1 MTAAMNSFDDI
12 DDEEIERMEK
22 NSAGGLAL
30 PDNVSSFYERQYN
43 LDADDADANADV
55 EQDEFN
61 YAGQHRRP
69 LHLHVESNI
78 TRNDTTQFFD
88 DEIETIA
95 LEYDMGIS
103 NETKLCSRWCRRF
116 FSCLPCCR
124 RSHEIAGDGL
134 DDKPSNEELLSIAFI
149 SFLSFT
155 VAQAV
160 ASYFAR
166 SEAMLGDSI
175 AMGVDAFTYGFNL
188 IAERMKNRADV
199 LIQSQME
206 LEMHTLQEKK
216 QQTSGMMEDE
226 YDHEYDH
233 EHEDAFELNNT
244 SKQDDLDIERKTER
258 AKRKLKLT
266 LELIPPFISVIT
278 LVACTAFILHESVAM
293 LVLDSQRDANLQDSP
308 NVSIMFVF
316 SSLNLIVDAVNIVF
330 FSKADHA
337 FGYDTF
343 EENVHQ
349 VETFD
354 NGIDRSGAIDN
365 GNEMQSNGEVG
376 KYVTGVNAGTGAEGD
391 VIGNGSDNVNSS
403 PRSKRRGAK
412 EQIAENFKHIIGE
425 RKRRKGGAYATVGE
439 MDDDDEFDDAREE
452 EYEGSE
458 HDLNISFEGM
468 NGHDHSMFSIDDGDD
483 NQNDNEEGF
492 AVEKKG
498 EEFRENDTHSL
509 DDNDTRSP
517 DDNDASPPLTLNSSI
532 DEDVIQHQVE
542 QYYLQKG
549 QVNLNMCSAYTH
561 VFADTVRSLAVLIAS
576 LVGKYVDAITPE
588 VADAIA
594 AVIVSGI
601 ILTALIPLLS
611 GMVRTACELISI
623 RREEA
628 LEKILKKHRMAT
640 GTMA

>member
-1 MTAAMNSFDDI
+1 
-12 DDEEIERMEK
+12 MEQK
-22 NSAGGLAL
+22 NSAAGLAL
-30 PDNVSSFYERQYN
+30 PDNVSSFYERQYH
-43 LDADDADANADV
+43 LDADADDAATNADV
-55 EQDEFN
+55 GQDEFS

-69 LHLHVESNI
+69 LHLHVETDSS
-78 TRNDTTQFFD
+78 RNDINHFFD

-166 SEAMLGDSI
+166 SQAMLGDSI

-206 LEMHTLQEKK
+206 LEMRTQEKK
-216 QQTSGMMEDE
+216 QQTSGMVEDE
-226 YDHEYDH
+226 YEH
-233 EHEDAFELNNT
+233 EHEDAFELNT
-244 SKQDDLDIERKTER
+244 SIQDDSDIERKAER

-266 LELIPPFISVIT
+266 LELVPPFISVVT

-293 LVLDSQRDANLQDSP
+293 LVLDSQRDINLQDSP
-308 NVSIMFVF
+308 NVRIMFVF
-316 SSLNLIVDAVNIVF
+316 SFLNLVVDAVNIVF

-343 EENVHQ
+343 EEDVHQ

-354 NGIDRSGAIDN
+354 NFIDRSGVIDN
-365 GNEMQSNGEVG
+365 DNDNDNEMQSNGEAG
-376 KYVTGVNAGTGAEGD
+376 KYVNGNRIRARTGTGVNSNAGTGAEGD
-391 VIGNGSDNVNSS
+391 AIGNGNGTGSAHSS
-403 PRSKRRGAK
+403 PRPKRKGAK
-412 EQIAENFKHIIGE
+412 KQIADNFKHIIGE
-425 RKRRKGGAYATVGE
+425 RTRRKGGAYATVGE
-439 MDDDDEFDDAREE
+439 MDDDDDFDDAREE
-452 EYEGSE
+452 EYLGSE
-458 HDLNISFEGM
+458 HDLNLSFEGM
-468 NGHDHSMFSIDDGDD
+468 NGHSHSMFSIDDDDDND
-483 NQNDNEEGF
+483 NQNGSEENF
-492 AVEKKG
+492 TVEQKG
-498 EEFRENDTHSL
+498 EVFRENDTHSL
-509 DDNDTRSP
+509 DNNDGSP
-517 DDNDASPPLTLNSSI
+517 SEYLNSSI
-532 DEDVIQHQVE
+532 DEHVIERQFE
-542 QYYLQKG
+542 QYYFVQKG
-549 QVNLNMCSAYTH
+549 KVNLNMCSAYTH

-594 AVIVSGI
+594 AVVVSGI
-601 ILTALIPLLS
+601 ILTALIPLLT

>member
-1 MTAAMNSFDDI
+1 MNSYDDI

-22 NSAGGLAL
+22 NSAAGLAL

-43 LDADDADANADV
+43 LDADADANADV
-55 EQDEFN
+55 DQDEFN
-61 YAGQHRRP
+61 YSGQHRRP
-69 LHLHVESNI
+69 LHLHVETDRS
-78 TRNDTTQFFD
+78 RNDSNHSFD

-155 VAQAV
+155 IAQAV

-166 SEAMLGDSI
+166 SQAMLGDSI

-206 LEMHTLQEKK
+206 LEMRTLQDKK
-216 QQTSGMMEDE
+216 EQSSEMVEDE
-226 YDHEYDH
+226 YEH
-233 EHEDAFELNNT
+233 EHEDAFELNT
-244 SKQDDLDIERKTER
+244 SIQDDSDIERKAER

-266 LELIPPFISVIT
+266 LELVPPFISVVT
-278 LVACTAFILHESVAM
+278 LVAVTAFILHESVAM
-293 LVLDSQRDANLQDSP
+293 LVLDSQRDVNLQDSP
-308 NVSIMFVF
+308 NISIMFVF
-316 SSLNLIVDAVNIVF
+316 SFLNLVVDAVNIVF

-343 EENVHQ
+343 EEDVHQ
-349 VETFD
+349 VETFE
-354 NGIDRSGAIDN
+354 NFIDRSGTVDN
-365 GNEMQSNGEVG
+365 DNEMQNNGEVG
-376 KYVTGVNAGTGAEGD
+376 KYANGNMIRAGTGTGVNAGTGAEGD
-391 VIGNGSDNVNSS
+391 VISNGSANSS
-403 PRSKRRGAK
+403 PRSKRKGAK
-412 EQIAENFKHIIGE
+412 KQIADNFKHIIGE
-425 RKRRKGGAYATVGE
+425 RTRRKGGAYATVGE
-439 MDDDDEFDDAREE
+439 MDDDDDFDDALEE
-452 EYEGSE
+452 EYVGSE
-458 HDLNISFEGM
+458 HDLNMSFEGV
-468 NGHDHSMFSIDDGDD
+468 NGHDHAMFSIDDDDD
-483 NQNDNEEGF
+483 NDNKDGL
-492 AVEKKG
+492 AVEQKG
-498 EEFRENDTHSL
+498 EVFRENDTHS
-509 DDNDTRSP
+509 P
-517 DDNDASPPLTLNSSI
+517 DDNDGSPSVYLNSST
-532 DEDVIQHQVE
+532 DEDVIEHQFE
-542 QYYLQKG
+542 QYYYVQKG
-549 QVNLNMCSAYTH
+549 KVNLNMCSAYTH

-576 LVGKYVDAITPE
+576 LLGKYVDAITPE

-594 AVIVSGI
+594 AVVVSGI
-601 ILTALIPLLS
+601 ILTALIPLLT

-623 RREEA
+623 RREEV
-628 LEKILKKHRMAT
+628 LEEVLKKHRMAT